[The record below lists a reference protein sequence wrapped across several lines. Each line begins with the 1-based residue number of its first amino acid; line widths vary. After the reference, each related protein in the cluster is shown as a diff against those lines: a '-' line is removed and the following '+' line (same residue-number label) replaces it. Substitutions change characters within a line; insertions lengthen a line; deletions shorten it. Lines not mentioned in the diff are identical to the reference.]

1 MYFKVDEVIHVDLEF
16 PEMNGDC
23 FFIHRVNEV
32 RDPTGTEMIDQI
44 KIYLHHVVDI
54 RDFKMHKA
62 FLVLDG
68 NAILV
73 QKPTLPFFLLN
84 DIEELF
90 GLEETSCTRTHDA
103 HAIHA
108 NRIKADDDCMV
119 RSILLVLPEGLRCS
133 DAYADL
139 IKKKKQKKG
148 QHERIKLSLRYLES
162 TFPSGKQ
169 AEETVQGFYPA
180 FWLLR
185 ILGSTRRMI
194 KADEDDEEDDDDID
208 SAMIGMKSMNVV
220 DDEGTDVN
228 V

>member
-1 MYFKVDEVIHVDLEF
+1 VDEVIHVDLEF

-54 RDFKMHKA
+54 RDFKVYKA

-68 NAILV
+68 HAILI
-73 QKPTLPFFLLN
+73 QKPTVPFFLLN
-84 DIEELF
+84 NIEELF
-90 GLEETSCTRTHDA
+90 ELEASTCTRTHDA

-108 NRIKADDDCMV
+108 NRIKADDECLV
-119 RSILLVLPEGLRCS
+119 RSILLVLPEGMRCS

-148 QHERIKLSLRYLES
+148 QQERIKLSLRYLEV
-162 TFPSGKQ
+162 TFRSGKQ
-169 AEETVQGFYPA
+169 AEDTVQGYYPA

-185 ILGSTRRMI
+185 ILDSTRRML
-194 KADEDDEEDDDDID
+194 KADEDDEDDDDDID
-208 SAMIGMKSMNVV
+208 SAMVGMKSMNMGE
-220 DDEGTDVN
+220 EGTDIN
-228 V
+228 E